1 MCYVLQHVGLGLD
14 EDIAVF
20 SALPLLSKIVPDT
33 YWMLNAY
40 LWDE

>member
-1 MCYVLQHVGLGLD
+1 MGLGLD
-14 EDIAVF
+14 EDIVMF
-20 SALPLLSKIVPDT
+20 SALPLVSKIVPDT